1 MRSLPTSMRSGS
13 EIEASL
19 EGRLGL
25 TIMKVVLVCFARA
38 TQLDHAAASA
48 WQILFSNSGRRVKL
62 SVNILAGSRVLS
74 AVGTCPPHDGVR

>member
-19 EGRLGL
+19 EGPLGL
-25 TIMKVVLVCFARA
+25 TIMKVVLVRFARA

-48 WQILFSNSGRRVKL
+48 
-62 SVNILAGSRVLS
+62 
-74 AVGTCPPHDGVR
+74 